1 MAGSKK
7 TSAASAKNEKL
18 NVALDAGDD
27 SVTAKAVNLFPTTIW
42 MFSASAACQKALPA
56 MQKAVDKLYAKQ
68 SEGSEQRSAR
78 QGWRLNSPHKLK
90 EFGVLN
96 QDIQRS
102 LSIVCQQL
110 RWEPTRRAFDSWLSV
125 LPTGGH
131 HVCHHH
137 SPNLLSGVAY
147 LDAITAESG
156 RLILRDPRPGRSM
169 FNNIQLGPVDVPV
182 EAEVGSILIFPAWLE
197 HSVEINKLAER
208 RRSIAFNLGFQAR

>member
-1 MAGSKK
+1 MAARKK
-7 TSAASAKNEKL
+7 TSAAPAKDEQI
-18 NVALDAGDD
+18 NVALDAGDN

-56 MQKAVDKLYAKQ
+56 MQKAAAKLYAERQ
-68 SEGSEQRSAR
+68 EESQQRSAR
-78 QGWRLNSPHKLK
+78 QGWRLDSPHKLK
-90 EFGVLN
+90 DFAVLN

-125 LPTGGH
+125 LPTGGL

-147 LDAITAESG
+147 LDAINADSG

-169 FNNIQLGPVDVPV
+169 FSNTQLGPVDVPV
-182 EAEVGSILIFPAWLE
+182 EAEAGSILIFPAWLE
-197 HSVEINKLAER
+197 HCVEVNNHRESR
-208 RRSIAFNLGFQAR
+208 RAIAFNLGSQLR